1 MMLLFSALAHYA
13 LSAVPDAPSDSI
25 YILCGVVIA
34 MVLVA
39 AIIILLAVFIRSVC
53 LQ

>member
-1 MMLLFSALAHYA
+1 LFSVLAYDALF
-13 LSAVPDAPSDSI
+13 AVPDAPSDSV

-34 MVLVA
+34 MGLVA
-39 AIIILLAVFIRSVC
+39 AIIILLAVFIRSGC